1 MKLNERF
8 ILHKTG
14 DGVYV
19 IPTASAEFNGFI
31 QGNKSVMTI
40 IECLMKET
48 TEEEIV
54 KTLLSK
60 YDGNEADMRA
70 DVSDVIKRLKRI
82 GAING

>member
-1 MKLNERF
+1 MKLNEKF
-8 ILHKTG
+8 IIHKNN

-19 IPTASAEFNGFI
+19 VPTSSSEFSGFI

-70 DVSDVIKRLKRI
+70 DVSDVIKRLKKI
-82 GAING
+82 GAIDG